1 MTETS
6 LSRRNALKLVAVT
19 AAGGALMSRAAFA
32 QETAATT
39 AAETTLM
46 PGADVCVLTPEVT
59 EGPYYFDP
67 ALERADITEGTQAG
81 VATTVRLQV
90 VDSSCRPIEGA
101 RVDIWHCN
109 AVGLYSG
116 YANQTGGVDTT
127 GQTFLRGTLFAN
139 ANGIV
144 EFETIYPGW
153 YAGRT
158 THIHFKVFLDEKT
171 VLTGQIFFPDALSQ
185 FIYRNVP
192 PYTDHGHDRDV
203 LNANDNIAAQ
213 ATRASFAYVK
223 ELEERYLVAMI
234 IGVDPS
240 AESTATM
247 GGMGSGGPTG
257 ERPSGPPPDG
267 APMGGDAMG
276 SASAATDTSVSLVPG
291 IEGIR

>member
-1 MTETS
+1 VTEPS

-19 AAGGALMSRAAFA
+19 AAGGALMTRAAFA
-32 QETAATT
+32 QEAAATT

-67 ALERADITEGTQAG
+67 SLERADITEGTETG
-81 VATTVRLQV
+81 VATNVRLQI
-90 VDSSCRPIEGA
+90 VDGNCKPIEGA

-116 YANQTGGVDTT
+116 YPNQTGGVDTT
-127 GQTFLRGTLFAN
+127 GKTFLRGTQFAS

-144 EFETIYPGW
+144 EFQTIYPGW

-185 FIYRNVP
+185 FIYQNVP

-203 LNANDNIAAQ
+203 LNGNDNIATQ

-234 IGVDPS
+234 IGVDPN
-240 AESTATM
+240 AESTAMDGM
-247 GGMGSGGPTG
+247 GGGAPMGDP
-257 ERPSGPPPDG
+257 PSGNPPDG
-267 APMGGDAMG
+267 APMGGGALTT
-276 SASAATDTSVSLVPG
+276 TDTKISLVPG
-291 IEGIR
+291 IDGIR

>member
-1 MTETS
+1 MTEPS

-19 AAGGALMSRAAFA
+19 AAGGALMSQAAFA
-32 QETAATT
+32 QEAAVTTT
-39 AAETTLM
+39 ADSALM

-67 ALERADITEGTQAG
+67 ALERADITEGTQTG
-81 VATTVRLQV
+81 VATTVRLQI
-90 VDSSCRPIEGA
+90 VDAACKPIEGA

-127 GQTFLRGTLFAN
+127 GQTFLRGTQFAG
-139 ANGIV
+139 ASGIV

-185 FIYRNVP
+185 FIYQNVP
-192 PYTDHGHDRDV
+192 PYKDHGHDRDV

-234 IGVDPS
+234 IGVDPA

-247 GGMGSGGPTG
+247 GGMGGGTPMG
-257 ERPSGPPPDG
+257 DPPGSNPPDG
-267 APMGGDAMG
+267 SVMGGM
-276 SASAATDTSVSLVPG
+276 STTNTSVSLVPG

>member
-6 LSRRNALKLVAVT
+6 LNRRNALKLVAVT

-32 QETAATT
+32 QEAAATT
-39 AAETTLM
+39 TAETTLM

-67 ALERADITEGTQAG
+67 ALERADITEGTQTG
-81 VATTVRLQV
+81 VPTNVRLQI
-90 VDSSCRPIEGA
+90 VDSACKPIAGA

-116 YANQTGGVDTT
+116 YANQTGGVDTS
-127 GQTFLRGTLFAN
+127 GQTFLRGTQFAS

-185 FIYRNVP
+185 FIYQNVP

-203 LNANDNIAAQ
+203 LNGNDNIAAQ

-234 IGVDPS
+234 IGVDPN

-247 GGMGSGGPTG
+247 GGMGGAPMGDP
-257 ERPSGPPPDG
+257 PSGPPPDG
-267 APMGGDAMG
+267 GMGG
-276 SASAATDTSVSLVPG
+276 SSSTTTDTDVSLVPG
-291 IEGIR
+291 VEGIR

>member
-1 MTETS
+1 MTEPS

-19 AAGGALMSRAAFA
+19 AAGGALMSQAAFA
-32 QETAATT
+32 QDASATT

-67 ALERADITEGTQAG
+67 SLERADITEGTETG
-81 VATTVRLQV
+81 VATNVRLQI
-90 VDSSCRPIEGA
+90 VDGSCKPIEGA

-116 YANQTGGVDTT
+116 YPNQTGGVDTT
-127 GQTFLRGTLFAN
+127 GKTFLRGTQFAS

-144 EFETIYPGW
+144 EFQTIYPGW

-158 THIHFKVFLDEKT
+158 THIHFKVFLDEQT

-185 FIYRNVP
+185 FIYQNVP

-203 LNANDNIAAQ
+203 LNGNDNIATQ

-234 IGVDPS
+234 IGVDPN

-247 GGMGSGGPTG
+247 GGMGGGAPMG
-257 ERPSGPPPDG
+257 DPPSGNPPDG
-267 APMGGDAMG
+267 APMGGG
-276 SASAATDTSVSLVPG
+276 ASTTTDTKISLVPG
-291 IEGIR
+291 IDGIR